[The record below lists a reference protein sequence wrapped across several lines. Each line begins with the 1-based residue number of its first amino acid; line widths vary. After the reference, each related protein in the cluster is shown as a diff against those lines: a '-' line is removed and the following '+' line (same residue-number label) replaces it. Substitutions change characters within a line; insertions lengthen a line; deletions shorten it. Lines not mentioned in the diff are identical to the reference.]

1 MPRPQPRRSVHGMTG
16 SHATAVVFEAIM
28 PALGFALILGASL
41 LPAVMIA
48 AAVTLAIVALARR
61 S

>member
-1 MPRPQPRRSVHGMTG
+1 MPRRHPRRSVGGMTG
-16 SHATAVVFEAIM
+16 SHATAVVFEAVM

-48 AAVTLAIVALARR
+48 ALVTVALLAVARR